1 MDWADNG
8 PAALDKQPVKQSKE
22 ECTAQNKFNRGKI
35 SETLMPQICET
46 GLARGAIN
54 VFTVGERFYREVSVA
69 EQLEFFP
76 IQSPCRGICQ
86 VDERGYCRGCMR
98 TRDERFNWQ
107 NFSDTQKQEVLRLCR
122 QRLLRKIRAN
132 KAGETE
138 EPQQPSLF

>member
-1 MDWADNG
+1 
-8 PAALDKQPVKQSKE
+8 
-22 ECTAQNKFNRGKI
+22 
-35 SETLMPQICET
+35 MPQNC
-46 GLARGAIN
+46 GKALAPDAFS
-54 VFTVGERFYREVSVA
+54 VFTVDESGHAEVSVA

-107 NFSDTQKQEVLRLCR
+107 KMSDAQKQDVIRLCR
-122 QRLLRKIRAN
+122 QRLLRKLRAN
-132 KAGETE
+132 KPSETE

>member
-1 MDWADNG
+1 
-8 PAALDKQPVKQSKE
+8 
-22 ECTAQNKFNRGKI
+22 
-35 SETLMPQICET
+35 MPQNCGIA
-46 GLARGAIN
+46 LAPDAFS
-54 VFTVGERFYREVSVA
+54 VFTVDESGHAEVNVA

-132 KAGETE
+132 KAAETE

>member
-1 MDWADNG
+1 M
-8 PAALDKQPVKQSKE
+8 
-22 ECTAQNKFNRGKI
+22 
-35 SETLMPQICET
+35 
-46 GLARGAIN
+46 
-54 VFTVGERFYREVSVA
+54 A

-76 IQSPCRGICQ
+76 VQSPCRVFA

-107 NFSDTQKQEVLRLCR
+107 NFSDAQKQEVLRLCR

-132 KAGETE
+132 KAVEPE

>member
-1 MDWADNG
+1 
-8 PAALDKQPVKQSKE
+8 
-22 ECTAQNKFNRGKI
+22 
-35 SETLMPQICET
+35 MPQN
-46 GLARGAIN
+46 GGKSLAHQAHN
-54 VFTVGERFYREVSVA
+54 VFTVSDGRFVEVSVA

-107 NFSDTQKQEVLRLCR
+107 NFSDTQKQDVLRLCR

>member
-1 MDWADNG
+1 
-8 PAALDKQPVKQSKE
+8 
-22 ECTAQNKFNRGKI
+22 
-35 SETLMPQICET
+35 MPQNC
-46 GLARGAIN
+46 GKALAPEAFN
-54 VFTVGERFYREVSVA
+54 VFTVGECRYSEVSVA

-107 NFSDTQKQEVLRLCR
+107 HFSDTQKQEVLRLCR
-122 QRLLRKIRAN
+122 QRFLRKIRAN
-132 KAGETE
+132 KPGETE